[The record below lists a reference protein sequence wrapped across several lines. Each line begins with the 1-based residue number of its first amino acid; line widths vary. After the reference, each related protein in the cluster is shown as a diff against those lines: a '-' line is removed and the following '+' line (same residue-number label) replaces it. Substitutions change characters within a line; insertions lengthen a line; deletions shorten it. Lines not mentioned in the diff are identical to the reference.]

1 MTGAATLAGRRS
13 RPEPL
18 ARQSPL
24 CDALELALDEGPGAL
39 EALRGGR
46 PVDRRDRVTS
56 LLALYALH
64 TAPVAALGDRARLQ
78 GHPVVAELKDRLE
91 TAWIAELDRVE
102 VPEGDTLAEMRSLA
116 TRDRIPD
123 CYRWL
128 AEAAT
133 WDELVHFLA
142 LEGGPDAGFDDLVAA
157 CQLGLHGSAKLELA
171 ANYWDEMGNG
181 RLDHVHTILH
191 EQMVAAIDM
200 PRIAPADQPT
210 EALERAAAGAL
221 LATNR
226 YLQPELLG
234 ALGLTELQA
243 GPRCRMVVRAFDRL
257 GAPAE
262 AYPFYAVHAQVDPLH
277 GRAWL
282 ENAIAPTVD
291 ELPAWGPRILR
302 GAAWRAQL
310 NTAFFDVAWP
320 IVQQREGRA
329 VAT

>member
-1 MTGAATLAGRRS
+1 MTGAATLVGPRAG
-13 RPEPL
+13 PEPGIGRAPL
-18 ARQSPL
+18 AS
-24 CDALELALDEGPGAL
+24 ALENALAGGPTAI
-39 EALRGGR
+39 EALRGRR

-56 LLALYALH
+56 LLALHALH
-64 TAPVAALGDRARLQ
+64 TAPVAALGERARLQ

-91 TAWIAELDRVE
+91 SAWIAELDQIP
-102 VPEGDTLAEMRSLA
+102 VPVGETVAEMRALA
-116 TRDRIPD
+116 TRDRVPD

-128 AEAAT
+128 AETAS
-133 WDELVHFLA
+133 WEEVVHFLA

-157 CQLGLHGSAKLELA
+157 CQLGLHGRAKLELA
-171 ANYWDEMGNG
+171 TNYWDEMGNG
-181 RLDHVHTILH
+181 RLEHVHTALH
-191 EQMVAAIDM
+191 EQMVAAIDLS
-200 PRIAPADQPT
+200 RIAPDDQPT
-210 EALERAAAGAL
+210 EALERAAAGSL

-257 GAPAE
+257 GAPAG

-282 ENAIAPTVD
+282 ENAIAPTVA
-291 ELPAWGPRILR
+291 ELPEWGPRILR

-310 NTAFFDVAWP
+310 NTAFFDAAWP
-320 IVQQREGRA
+320 IVQRRGLRA
-329 VAT
+329 VAM